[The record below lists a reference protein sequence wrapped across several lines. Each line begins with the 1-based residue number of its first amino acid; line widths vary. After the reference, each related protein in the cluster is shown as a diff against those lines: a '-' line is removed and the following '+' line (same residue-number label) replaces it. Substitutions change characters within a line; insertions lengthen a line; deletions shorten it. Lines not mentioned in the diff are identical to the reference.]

1 MKIAKATAP
10 QEGAQIIRR
19 YGAGHIVINDR
30 TVTSSIIITPTT
42 LDTGWP
48 PETFAQLAAEHCAML
63 LDREPDVML
72 LGTGKRQRFPA
83 PDIMA
88 RMLAVGIGLEV
99 MDTPA
104 ACRTFNVLMN
114 EGRRVVAGLLM
125 IERD

>member
-19 YGAGHIVINDR
+19 YAAGQIVVNDR
-30 TVTSSIIITPTT
+30 TVTSSILITPTE
-42 LDTGWP
+42 LHADWP
-48 PETFAQLAAEHCAML
+48 PETFAQLTAEHCEML
-63 LDREPDVML
+63 LAHEPDVML
-72 LGTGKRQRFPA
+72 LGTGRYQRFPA

-88 RMLAVGIGLEV
+88 RMLGAGVGVEI
-99 MDTPA
+99 MDTAA

-125 IERD
+125 IEE